1 MTLFPLIQSQQSV
14 AVNRAL
20 PLCKEVDWDF
30 QKNIPIYKKGS
41 PSIITGLRAV
51 LVWAWKALHTQR
63 FRHEIYSWDYGCE
76 LEALVGRPFTEELKR
91 SEAVRYV
98 RECLMVNPYIS
109 EVNQINVD
117 FRDERLTIT
126 CKLKTIYGEVNL
138 DV

>member
-76 LEALVGRPFTEELKR
+76 LEALIGRPFTEELKR

-117 FRDERLTIT
+117 FRDEKLTIT
-126 CKLKTIYGEVNL
+126 CKLKTIYGEVSL

>member
-1 MTLFPLIQSQQSV
+1 MTLFPLIQSQPSV

-41 PSIITGLRAV
+41 PSIVSGLRAV

-76 LEALVGRPFTEELKR
+76 LEALIGRPFTEELKR

-109 EVNQINVD
+109 EVNQIKVD
-117 FRDERLTIT
+117 FRDENLTIT
-126 CKLKTIYGEVNL
+126 CKLKTIYGEVSL

>member
-41 PSIITGLRAV
+41 PSITSGLRAV
-51 LVWAWKALHTQR
+51 LIWAWKALHTQR

-98 RECLMVNPYIS
+98 RECLIVNPYIS
-109 EVNQINVD
+109 EVNQINVE
-117 FRDERLTIT
+117 FLDENLIIA
-126 CKLKTIYGEVNL
+126 CKLKTIYGEVSL

>member
-76 LEALVGRPFTEELKR
+76 LEALIGRPFTEELKR

-117 FRDERLTIT
+117 FRDEKLMIT
-126 CKLKTIYGEVNL
+126 CKLKTIYGEVSL